1 MYASTR
7 LPSRPPNTIAP
18 LPAERSFQV
27 KLFASLPPAVHCSK
41 RVFSAPT
48 SIAVKTNM
56 PSASTAAARPAYSI
70 DVPWPCVFFPSGL
83 NRWRVP
89 VTTPRK
95 MV

>member
-18 LPAERSFQV
+18 LPAE
-27 KLFASLPPAVHCSK
+27 AVGPGEALG
-41 RVFSAPT
+41 VL
-48 SIAVKTNM
+48 
-56 PSASTAAARPAYSI
+56 AARGPLLEARLLRA
-70 DVPWPCVFFPSGL
+70 DVHRRVDEHADRQHGGREAGVQHRRSLAVRVLPSGL